1 MAPTSTGTATTYYED
16 YLYNSQIIAPNQV
29 LSLVAEGVFDRY
41 PDLRVCLA
49 ELGFAWL
56 PSLLW
61 RFDKDW
67 KALWRETPW
76 VRDKPSVYV
85 RKHLRATTSPT
96 LIPGSVPAREVA
108 QLADMLDAGHMLM
121 YSSDY
126 PHDHGSDALE
136 NLLAALTAED
146 RAAVLTKN
154 AAEFFGIQV
163 AAAS

>member
-1 MAPTSTGTATTYYED
+1 VRSGARPPGAAAKGGFGARPPAATEALPGYREVK
-16 YLYNSQIIAPNQV
+16 PM
-29 LSLVAEGVFDRY
+29 VFCGLFPIDSDRY
-41 PDLRVCLA
+41 PDLRVGLA

-108 QLADMLDAGHMLM
+108 QLAI
-121 YSSDY
+121 
-126 PHDHGSDALE
+126 
-136 NLLAALTAED
+136 AEP
-146 RAAVLTKN
+146 R
-154 AAEFFGIQV
+154 
-163 AAAS
+163 